1 MNSPKTIHRGRFAPS
16 PTGRMHLGNVY
27 CALLSYLSVKSKGGV
42 WVLRIEDLDPQ
53 RSKPDFAKWIEDDL
67 QWLGLDWD
75 EGGSK
80 GGTYAPYYQ
89 SQRTDYY
96 ASLFEK
102 IGQQTYP
109 CFCRRAD
116 LLAAS
121 APHASDGRVLYAGT
135 CRGLSSDEIMHRI
148 VTQMPAYRLCV
159 PHQEVSFVDG
169 LYGYQSIDLQD
180 FYGDFVLRRADGT
193 YAYQLAVAAD
203 DAAMHITEVV
213 RGNDLLSSTPAQLYL
228 YKLLGLQAPSFTHVP
243 LLMSSK
249 SGERLSKRDGSLSME
264 ALRLQGVKPEQI
276 WGMLAHKIGLLR
288 QEEPIS
294 AKDLIPLFDVNKLP
308 KENITVYS
316 E

>member
-27 CALLSYLSVKSKGGV
+27 CALLSYLSVKSKGGD

-53 RSKPDFAKWIEDDL
+53 RSKPDFARWIEDDL
-67 QWLGLDWD
+67 HWLGLDWD
-75 EGGSK
+75 EGGNK
-80 GGTYAPYYQ
+80 GGLYAPYYQ
-89 SQRTDYY
+89 SERADYY

-102 IGQQTYP
+102 IKAQTYP

-135 CRGLSSDEIMHRI
+135 CKGLSMDEINKRLQKQ
-148 VTQMPAYRLCV
+148 TPAIRLQV
-159 PHQEVSFVDG
+159 PHQKVSFVDG
-169 LYGYQSIDLQD
+169 LYGSQSIDLQD
-180 FYGDFVLRRADGT
+180 FYGDFVLRRTDGT
-193 YAYQLAVAAD
+193 YAYQLAVVAD

-228 YKLLGLQAPSFTHVP
+228 YQLLGLQAPSFTHVP

-264 ALRLQGVKPEQI
+264 ALRARGVTPEQI
-276 WGMLAHKIGLLR
+276 WGMIAHKIGLLP

-294 AKDLIPLFDVNKLP
+294 AKDLIPLYDVNKLP

>member
-1 MNSPKTIHRGRFAPS
+1 MNLGNQQHRGRFAPS

-27 CALLSYLSVKSKGGV
+27 CALLSYLSVKSKGGD

-53 RSKPDFAKWIEDDL
+53 RSKQEYARWIEDDL

-75 EGGSK
+75 EGGTK
-80 GGTYAPYYQ
+80 GGAYAPYYQ
-89 SQRTDYY
+89 SERSDYY
-96 ASLFEK
+96 ASLFMSIK
-102 IGQQTYP
+102 AQTYP

-135 CRGLSSDEIMHRI
+135 CKHLSTEQINERLQKQKPAI
-148 VTQMPAYRLCV
+148 RLQMP
-159 PHQEVSFVDG
+159 HQVMEFTDG
-169 LYGYQSIDLQD
+169 MYGYQSVDLQD
-180 FYGDFVLRRADGT
+180 FYGDFVLRRTDGT
-193 YAYQLAVAAD
+193 YAYQLAVVAD

-249 SGERLSKRDGSLSME
+249 SGERLSKRDDSLSME
-264 ALRLQGVKPEQI
+264 ALRTRGVNPQQI
-276 WGMLAHKIGLLR
+276 LGMLAHKVGLLPH
-288 QEEPIS
+288 EEPVS
-294 AKDLIPLFDVNKLP
+294 AQDLIPLYNVSKLS
-308 KENITVYS
+308 KQNITVYS

>member
-1 MNSPKTIHRGRFAPS
+1 MNPQNAIHRGRFAPS

-27 CALLSYLSVKSKGGV
+27 CALLSYLSVKSKGGE

-53 RSKPDFAKWIEDDL
+53 RSKQEYARWIEDDL

-80 GGTYAPYYQ
+80 SGQYAPYYQ
-89 SQRTDYY
+89 SQRSDYY
-96 ASLFEK
+96 ASLFKTIEA
-102 IGQQTYP
+102 QTYP

-135 CRGLSSDEIMHRI
+135 CKILSAEEIKERMKKQNPAIRL
-148 VTQMPAYRLCV
+148 QMP
-159 PHQEVSFVDG
+159 HQMVAFTDG
-169 LYGYQSIDLQD
+169 LYGGQSVDLQD
-180 FYGDFVLRRADGT
+180 FYGDFVLRRTDGT
-193 YAYQLAVAAD
+193 YAYQLAVVAD

-228 YKLLGLQAPSFTHVP
+228 YQLLGLQAPTFTHVP

-264 ALRLQGVKPEQI
+264 ALRQRGANPEQI
-276 WGMLAHKIGLLR
+276 IGMLAHKVGLLLH
-288 QEEPIS
+288 EEPIS
-294 AKDLIPLFDVNKLP
+294 AKDLIPLYNVNKLS
-308 KENITVYS
+308 KDNITVYS

>member
-1 MNSPKTIHRGRFAPS
+1 MNPQNSCHRGRFAPS

-27 CALLSYLSVKSKGGV
+27 CALLSYLSVKSKGGS

-53 RSKPDFAKWIEDDL
+53 RSKPDFARWIEDDL
-67 QWLGLDWD
+67 HWLGLDWD

-80 GGTYAPYYQ
+80 GGVYAPYYQ
-89 SQRTDYY
+89 SERADYY
-96 ASLFEK
+96 AFLFEK
-102 IGQQTYP
+102 IKDQTYP

-135 CRGLSSDEIMHRI
+135 CKQLSNEEIKQKLQ
-148 VTQMPAYRLCV
+148 TQQPAIRLQV
-159 PHQEVSFVDG
+159 PHQNVSFVDG
-169 LYGYQSIDLQD
+169 LYGLQSIDLQD
-180 FYGDFVLRRADGT
+180 FYGDFVLRRTDET
-193 YAYQLAVAAD
+193 YAYQLAVVAD
-203 DAAMHITEVV
+203 DAAMRITEVL
-213 RGNDLLSSTPAQLYL
+213 RGNDLLSYTPAQLYL
-228 YKLLGLQAPSFTHVP
+228 YNLLGLQAPSFTHVP

-264 ALRLQGVKPEQI
+264 ALRARGIMPEQI
-276 WGMLAHKIGLLR
+276 WGMIAHKIGLLP

-294 AKDLIPLFDVNKLP
+294 AKDLIPLYDVNKLP
-308 KENITVYS
+308 KQNITVYS

>member
-1 MNSPKTIHRGRFAPS
+1 MNLQNNMHRGRFAPS

-27 CALLSYLSVKSKGGV
+27 CALLSYLSVKSKGGE

-53 RSKPDFAKWIEDDL
+53 RSKPDFARWIEDDL
-67 QWLGLDWD
+67 HWLGLDWD

-80 GGTYAPYYQ
+80 GGVYAPYYQ
-89 SQRTDYY
+89 SERTDYY

-102 IGQQTYP
+102 MKAQTYP

-135 CRGLSSDEIMHRI
+135 CKNLLDQDIKNRLL
-148 VTQMPAYRLCV
+148 TQKPAIRLQV
-159 PHQEVSFVDG
+159 PHQNVSFNDG
-169 LYGYQSIDLQD
+169 LYGLQSIDLQD
-180 FYGDFVLRRADGT
+180 FYGDFVLRRTDGT
-193 YAYQLAVAAD
+193 YAYQLAVVAD
-203 DAAMHITEVV
+203 DAAMRITEVV

-228 YKLLGLQAPSFTHVP
+228 YEVLGLQAPSFTHVP

-264 ALRLQGVKPEQI
+264 ALRARGANPQQI
-276 WGMLAHKIGLLR
+276 LGMLAHRVGLLSA
-288 QEEPIS
+288 EGPVS
-294 AKDLIPLFDVNKLP
+294 AKDLIPLYHVNKLP

>member
-1 MNSPKTIHRGRFAPS
+1 
-16 PTGRMHLGNVY
+16 
-27 CALLSYLSVKSKGGV
+27 
-42 WVLRIEDLDPQ
+42 
-53 RSKPDFAKWIEDDL
+53 
-67 QWLGLDWD
+67 LGLDWD

-80 GGTYAPYYQ
+80 GGAYAPYYQ
-89 SQRTDYY
+89 SERTDYY

-102 IGQQTYP
+102 MKAQTYP

-135 CRGLSSDEIMHRI
+135 CKNLSDQEIKNRLL
-148 VTQMPAYRLCV
+148 TQKPAIRLQV
-159 PHQEVSFVDG
+159 PHQNVSFNDG
-169 LYGYQSIDLQD
+169 LYGLQSIDLQD
-180 FYGDFVLRRADGT
+180 FYGDFVLRRTDGT
-193 YAYQLAVAAD
+193 YAYQLAVVAD
-203 DAAMHITEVV
+203 DAAMCITEVV

-228 YKLLGLQAPSFTHVP
+228 YEVLGLQAPSFTHVP

-264 ALRLQGVKPEQI
+264 ALRARGANPQQI
-276 WGMLAHKIGLLR
+276 LGMLAHRVGLLSA
-288 QEEPIS
+288 EEPVS
-294 AKDLIPLFDVNKLP
+294 AKDLIPLYDVNKLP